1 MHLKREHFTLSLL
14 LLASI
19 ALFYL
24 YQPYWMS
31 IVIASLL
38 ALSTTHIYNFFLK
51 WTRYRLVAS
60 LLSTIV
66 LIVLFFAPLVHF
78 FLGISTLLENVEPTV
93 FDTLYA
99 NFSLIFDHTPKL
111 LTPLKNALIEN
122 FQHFD
127 SSTLTDNVLEYAG
140 NIGSFAVSFV
150 TNTVF
155 ILVFYFFALL
165 YGKEIFEFF
174 KRSAHFPQQ
183 ESTLIVFEM
192 RASMS
197 VVFYSILATAFFEGT
212 LFGLGVKSMGYDGLL
227 FGIMYGFA
235 SLIPVIGGVIMWLPF
250 ALFEMGMG
258 NIDNALFITLYTV
271 IVISLI
277 ADTFIK
283 PIIIRLITHRFIKNE
298 EQINELIIFFSI
310 LAGLSTFGFWGMI
323 IGPAIT
329 VLFITLMKISA
340 DDGGSDS
347 SESPTKWLKGLP
359 SQS

>member
-1 MHLKREHFTLSLL
+1 MSLKREYFTLSLL

-24 YQPYWMS
+24 YAPYWMS
-31 IVIASLL
+31 IIIASLL

-51 WTRYRLVAS
+51 WSGRRFIAS
-60 LLSTIV
+60 LLSTLM
-66 LIVLFFAPLVHF
+66 LIALFFAPLVHF
-78 FLGISTLLENVEPTV
+78 FLGLSALLERVEPSV

-99 NFSLIFDHTPKL
+99 NFSLMFDHTPKIL
-111 LTPLKNALIEN
+111 APLKNYLVDR

-127 SSTLTDNVLEYAG
+127 SSTISDDLLGYAG

-150 TNTVF
+150 TNTIF

-174 KRSAHFPQQ
+174 KRSTHFPQQ

-192 RASMS
+192 KGSMS
-197 VVFYSILATAFFEGT
+197 VVFYSILATAFFEGA
-212 LFGLGVKSMGYDGLL
+212 LFGFGVAWLGYDGIL

-235 SLIPVIGGVIMWLPF
+235 SLIPVIGGVLMWLPF

-258 NIDNALFITLYTV
+258 NNENALFITLYTV

-283 PIIIRLITHRFIKNE
+283 PMIIRLITHRFIKQGE
-298 EQINELIIFFSI
+298 PINELIIFFSI

-329 VLFITLMKISA
+329 VLFITLMKMSA
-340 DDGGSDS
+340 NDGDAS
-347 SESPTKWLKGLP
+347 SETTTKWLQGPP
-359 SQS
+359 SQN